1 MGRQTNLKFPTNEV
15 KKLNEK
21 YNIEMFSTR
30 VRGGKA
36 YVAKQKIREFK
47 KLLFRSKRLHKAT
60 STERFDSRKLI
71 CKTVENMNSIK
82 FQKYGFVP
90 NVVEEKAVK
99 SEKFRDISDFYRL
112 VKLTTCRQ
120 VRARG
125 R

>member
-1 MGRQTNLKFPTNEV
+1 MRRQTDLEFPQNEI

-36 YVAKQKIREFK
+36 YAAKQKIREFK
-47 KLLFRSKRLHKAT
+47 KRLFQSKRLHKAT
-60 STERFDSRKLI
+60 STKHFDSRKLI
-71 CKTVENMNSIK
+71 HKAVENMNSIK

-90 NVVEEKAVK
+90 KVVEEKTVK

-112 VKLTTCRQ
+112 VKVATCKQ
-120 VRARG
+120 VRACG